1 MSWYWADIILPII
14 FTECDLDTHD
24 AMHCSFAVCRNR
36 EMSWHMG
43 KSVLSEAC
51 VCDPS
56 ILLIPFYISIKFSLL
71 NNKANWSYLEILIPA
86 LWFYCWNLCCPFNIF
101 WQNLS
106 KMRKGLCS
114 KYFSRNETFFCVCSL
129 QQVIIPLF
137 IYNLIIVLV
146 TR

>member
-1 MSWYWADIILPII
+1 MTWILMMQCIAVLLRAEIKKWVDTWASLYFLRLVFVTP
-14 FTECDLDTHD
+14 
-24 AMHCSFAVCRNR
+24 V
-36 EMSWHMG
+36 
-43 KSVLSEAC
+43 
-51 VCDPS
+51 
-56 ILLIPFYISIKFSLL
+56 LLIPFYISIKFSLL

-114 KYFSRNETFFCVCSL
+114 KYFSRNETFFCVCSW